1 MDTLTDVGTLDKA
14 MAVVRAVEDEP
25 ADLATVVRRTGFTR
39 ATAHRLATALVQHG
53 LLRRDGNR
61 FAPGFEWFRLGRK
74 VADTVPL
81 AQRGRAVLEEL
92 RRRTGESVQLYVRDG
107 DRRVCVAALD
117 SLHELRTIVA
127 VGAALP
133 LDRGSAG
140 AVLSALAP
148 GTAADVVAS
157 IAERA
162 PGVASVSAPVTA
174 GTGATVAAVSVSGPV
189 DRMGPSPADR
199 FGADVAWAA
208 QELSA
213 LT

>member
-25 ADLATVVRRTGFTR
+25 ADLATLVGRTGFTR

-53 LLRRDGNR
+53 LLRREGNR

-81 AQRGRAVLEEL
+81 AQRGRPVLEDL

-107 DRRVCVAALD
+107 DRRICVAALD
-117 SLHELRTIVA
+117 SPQELRTIVA

-140 AVLSALAP
+140 VVLSAAAP
-148 GTAADVVAS
+148 DPNRPVVSS

-162 PGVASVSAPVTA
+162 PGVASVSAAVTGA
-174 GTGATVAAVSVSGPV
+174 TGATVAAVSVSGPV
-189 DRMGPSPADR
+189 ERMGPSPAER
-199 FGADVAWAA
+199 FGGDVAWAA
-208 QELSA
+208 RELSA
-213 LT
+213 LA